1 MDYGICNL
9 SIVPGRAEPSD
20 RAELVT
26 QVLFGEDFEIEDEN
40 ERWYHIK
47 LLADSYD
54 CWVDKKQVLLM
65 ERSTSR
71 EGQSAFVASLDGKA
85 VDMKGNETRVPFG
98 AVLPHYEEGSFLI
111 GDMEYTFDGDII
123 LNGETSTDNLQE
135 MSDKLLNVPYLW
147 GGRTSYGLDCSGF
160 TQTIF
165 RLAGVSLPR
174 DSSDQAIM
182 GEEIEHLEESQNS
195 DLAFFENEKSKIM
208 HVGIIRL
215 DEENK
220 RHIIH
225 ASGKVRVDALDEK
238 GIYDVETDTYTHN
251 ISHIS
256 RYF

>member
-1 MDYGICNL
+1 MSYGICNL

-26 QVLFGEDFEIEDEN
+26 QVLFGEEFEIVDEN
-40 ERWYHIK
+40 SRWFHIV
-47 LLADSYD
+47 LMADSYD

-65 ERSTSR
+65 ERPANQES
-71 EGQSAFVASLDGKA
+71 QSAFVSSLDGIA
-85 VDMKGNETRVPFG
+85 RDMKGDETRIPLG
-98 AVLPHYEEGSFLI
+98 SVLPQYEDGSFLI
-111 GDMEYTFDGDII
+111 AGTEYSFTGDVI
-123 LNGETSTDNLQE
+123 LSSETTTDELQTLA
-135 MSDKLLNVPYLW
+135 DKLLNVPYLW
-147 GGRTSYGLDCSGF
+147 GGRTSYGIDCSGF

-165 RLAGVSLPR
+165 RLAGIALPR
-174 DSSDQAIM
+174 DSGDQAIM
-182 GEEIEHLEESQNS
+182 GEEIEHLEETQNS
-195 DLAFFENEKSKIM
+195 DLAFFENKKSKIM

-215 DEENK
+215 DEENN

-225 ASGKVRVDALDEK
+225 ASGKVRVDVLDDK

>member
-26 QVLFGEDFEIEDEN
+26 QVLFGEDFEIVDEN
-40 ERWYHIK
+40 ERWFHIE

-65 ERSTSR
+65 ERPGS
-71 EGQSAFVASLDGKA
+71 EKGESAFVASLDGIA
-85 VDMKGNETRVPFG
+85 RDMKGDETRIPFG
-98 AVLPHYEEGSFLI
+98 AVLPDYEEGSFFI
-111 GDMEYTFDGDII
+111 GDTEYNFT
-123 LNGETSTDNLQE
+123 GEVVMGSETTAENLQVLA
-135 MSDKLLNVPYLW
+135 DKLLNVPYLW
-147 GGRTSYGLDCSGF
+147 GGRTAYGIDCSGY
-160 TQTIF
+160 TQIVF
-165 RLAGVSLPR
+165 RLAGISLPR
-174 DSSDQAIM
+174 DSSDQAM
-182 GEEIEHLEESQNS
+182 LGEEIEHLEESQNS
-195 DLAFFENEKSKIM
+195 DLAFFKNEKSKIM

-215 DEENK
+215 DDESN

-238 GIYDVETDTYTHN
+238 GIYDRDSGTYTHN

>member
-40 ERWYHIK
+40 KRWYHIK
-47 LLADSYD
+47 LIADSYD

-65 ERSTSR
+65 DRSSTKD
-71 EGQSAFVASLDGKA
+71 GQSAFVSTLDGIAK
-85 VDMKGNETRVPFG
+85 DMKGNETRIPFG
-98 AVLPHYEEGSFLI
+98 ALLPNYEGGSFMI
-111 GDMEYTFDGDII
+111 GDTEYTLDSDVI
-123 LNGETSTDNLQE
+123 LSGETTTENLQE
-135 MSDKLLNVPYLW
+135 LADKLINVPYLW
-147 GGRTSYGLDCSGF
+147 GGRTSYGIDCSGY
-160 TQTIF
+160 TQTVF
-165 RLAGVSLPR
+165 RMAGVSLPR
-174 DSSDQAIM
+174 DSSDQAII

-225 ASGKVRVDALDEK
+225 ASGKVRVDSLDEK
-238 GIYDVETDTYTHN
+238 GIYDTEKGTYTHS
-251 ISHIS
+251 ISHIA